1 MKKIIGFDIDGVITD
16 ESHPNDNIWHDALC
30 KYLGRD
36 LKRVHQSYQ
45 FTKAYGLPIDV
56 VESFIEEKMEE
67 LISNVKPMPGALDTL
82 DFLNERGFEIHLI
95 TARDS
100 KYDWVTYQWLKENNI
115 PYTSL
120 IHDENK
126 APLAVEKGIEL
137 FVEDS
142 SSNTIEITAEG
153 IPVILLNKYHNQDI
167 TDSNIIFRIANWSE
181 INGKI
186 KKYFGINY

>member
-36 LKRVHQSYQ
+36 LERVHQSYP
-45 FTKAYGLPIDV
+45 FTKAYGLSIDV
-56 VESFIEEKMEE
+56 VESFMEEKMEE
-67 LISNVKPMPGALDTL
+67 LIREVKPMEGALYTL
-82 DFLNERGFEIHLI
+82 DFLDKKNFHIHLI
-95 TARDS
+95 TARNA
-100 KYDWVTYQWLKENNI
+100 KYDRVTYEWLNEYSI

-120 IHDENK
+120 IHDDNK

-137 FVEDS
+137 FIEDS
-142 SSNTIEITAEG
+142 SSNTVELIAEG

-167 TDSNIIFRIANWSE
+167 ADSNLIFRVDNWSE
-181 INGKI
+181 INRQI
-186 KKYFGINY
+186 INHFSIYY